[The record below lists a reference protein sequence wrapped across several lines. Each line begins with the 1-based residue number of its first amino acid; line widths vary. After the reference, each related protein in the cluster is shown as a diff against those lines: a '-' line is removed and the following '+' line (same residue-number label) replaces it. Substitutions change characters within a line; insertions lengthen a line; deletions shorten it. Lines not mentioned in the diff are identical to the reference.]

1 MITVQ
6 SISSDLLVSG
16 IPITE
21 KLLRTIAVYAFL
33 LVGLRLAGK
42 REMSQLNSFDLVVL
56 LLLSNTVQNAII
68 GNDNSLLG
76 GLLGAGFLIV
86 LNAVVVRLLFH
97 FGKLD
102 TIEGAPQT
110 LIRNGR
116 LVHKHLERELI
127 TVSELEAAARRQGID
142 SLAHVRECRLETGG
156 ALSFIQKHPSDEE
169 RRHHESVTLLG
180 QIDARQRAMAAQ
192 LELIERK
199 LAGTAGTTP

>member
-1 MITVQ
+1 MQ

-21 KLLRTIAVYAFL
+21 KLLRTIAVYVFL

-68 GNDNSLLG
+68 GNDNSLIG

-97 FGKLD
+97 FNKLD

-127 TVSELEAAARRQGID
+127 TVSELQAAARKQGID
-142 SLAHVRECRLETGG
+142 SLAHVSECRLETGG
-156 ALSFIQKHPSDEE
+156 ALSFIQKHPNDDE
-169 RRHHESVTLLG
+169 RRHHETVALLA
-180 QIDARQRAMAAQ
+180 QMDERQRAMTAQ